1 MNEKMDMRISGSS
14 TMPGGEYEY
23 VDLGEK
29 RVIPG
34 LIDCHMHPVIL
45 ADCAKKISC
54 LPPAVISIEELAE
67 VIREAAKN
75 KKKASGFR
83 AGDMTKKNSKN
94 TEPLIDGTWIKEQ
107 KISLWNCFDPALM

>member
-1 MNEKMDMRISGSS
+1 
-14 TMPGGEYEY
+14 MPGGEYEY

-34 LIDCHMHPVIL
+34 LIDCHMHPSFL

-67 VIREAAKN
+67 VIRETAKN
-75 KKKASGFR
+75 KKKKASGFR
-83 AGDMTKKNSKN
+83 AGDMTRRNSRN
-94 TEPLIDGTWIKEQ
+94 TEPLPDGIWTKEQ
-107 KISLWNCFDPALM
+107 KTSLWNCCAPVLT

>member
-1 MNEKMDMRISGSS
+1 MDRQERRHARRRIRVCGSGRKESDS
-14 TMPGGEYEY
+14 GAHR
-23 VDLGEK
+23 LS
-29 RVIPG
+29 
-34 LIDCHMHPVIL
+34 HAPVIL

-67 VIREAAKN
+67 VIRETAKN
-75 KKKASGFR
+75 KKKKASGFR

-107 KISLWNCFDPALM
+107 KISLWNCFDPALT

>member
-1 MNEKMDMRISGSS
+1 
-14 TMPGGEYEY
+14 MPGGEYEY

-34 LIDCHMHPVIL
+34 LIDCHMHPVIFSRL
-45 ADCAKKISC
+45 RQEDFLSASGSHFYRRIGGSHQRTAKI
-54 LPPAVISIEELAE
+54 
-67 VIREAAKN
+67 

-107 KISLWNCFDPALM
+107 KISLWNCFDPALT